1 MVILSLVRE
10 SNLRLKSHPSGI
22 NPVAVFIGATQGIG
36 LSSLEQYA
44 AHTVAP
50 KIYIVGRNEAVGA
63 RIIEDLKTRRN
74 RDGEYI
80 FLRAEVSLLES
91 VDKACEEVKRKENKL
106 DLLFMS
112 PGAISF
118 RGRDGE
124 LMCKPHITYTNCALY
139 FNLSMSIRNIRR
151 S

>member
-1 MVILSLVRE
+1 MVVLSLVQE
-10 SNLRLKSHPSGI
+10 SNLRLKSHQSGI
-22 NPVAVFIGATQGIG
+22 NSVAVFVGATQGIG
-36 LSSLEQYA
+36 LSSLEQYV

-74 RDGEYI
+74 RDGDYI
-80 FLRAEVSLLES
+80 FLHAEVSLLES
-91 VDKACEEVKRKENKL
+91 VDKVCEEVKRREKKL

-124 LMCKPHITYTNCALY
+124 FMLTPYSLLY
-139 FNLSMSIRNIRR
+139 
-151 S
+151 